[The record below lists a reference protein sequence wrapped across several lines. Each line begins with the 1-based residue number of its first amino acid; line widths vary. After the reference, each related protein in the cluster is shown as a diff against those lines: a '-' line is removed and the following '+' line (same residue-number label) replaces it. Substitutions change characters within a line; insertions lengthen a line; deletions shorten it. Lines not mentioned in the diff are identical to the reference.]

1 MKIVDFYL
9 SLRAESDNTKYMK
22 VLLLGSGGREH
33 ALAWKIAQSPKM
45 EKLYIAPGNAGTRE
59 VGENVNMAVNDFEA
73 IAAFMAKQ
81 GIGMLVVGPED
92 PLVEGIR
99 DYLAADAR
107 FQDLMIVGPGRA
119 GAILEGS
126 KDYAKQFMMRH
137 GIPTAR
143 YMTVTPDQLEEG
155 MKFLSDLKPPYVLKA
170 DGLAAGKGV
179 LILDDLEEARR
190 ELEEMLGGKFGKASK
205 RVVIEE
211 FLHGI
216 EISVFAIT
224 DGKDYKILGSAKDYK
239 RIGEGDTGLNTGG
252 MGAVSPVPFADEAF
266 NRKVEERIVR
276 PTVEGLRKDGV
287 DYRGFI
293 FFGLMNDEGEPYV
306 IEYNVRMG
314 DPETEVVIPR
324 LKTDILD
331 LFEAAARGTL
341 ADCHFELD
349 ERYCTTVMLVAGG
362 YPGSYEKGNVI
373 HGISEVNDSILF
385 HAGTKRVDGE
395 AVTNGGRVMAVS
407 SFGEKMEDAL
417 QQSYENVSKI
427 SFKEMYYRRD
437 IGQDLLEKVQS

>member
-1 MKIVDFYL
+1 
-9 SLRAESDNTKYMK
+9 MK

-33 ALAWKIAQSPKM
+33 ALACKIAESPRL

-59 VGENVNMAVNDFEA
+59 IAENIAISVTDFPA
-73 IAAFMAKQ
+73 IREFILKE
-81 GIGMLVVGPED
+81 GIDLLVVGPED
-92 PLVEGIR
+92 PLVEGVR
-99 DYLAADAR
+99 DYLEADKH
-107 FQDLMIVGPGRA
+107 LKGLGIVGPGKA

-126 KDYAKQFMMRH
+126 KDFAKMFMQRH

-143 YMTVTPDQLEEG
+143 YMTVTPVNLEDG
-155 MKFLSDLKPPYVLKA
+155 KVFLKSLQPPYVLKA

-179 LILDDLEEARR
+179 LILPALEEAIR
-190 ELEEMLGGKFGKASK
+190 ELEEMLGGKFGKASN

-211 FLHGI
+211 FLQGI

-252 MGAVSPVPFADEAF
+252 MGAVSPVPFADDEF

-276 PTVEGLRKDGV
+276 PTVEGLKKDGI

-293 FFGLMNDEGEPYV
+293 FFGLMNHEGEPAV

-314 DPETEVVIPR
+314 DPETEVVMPR

-331 LFEAAARGTL
+331 LFEATAWGHLAEAA
-341 ADCHFELD
+341 FELD
-349 ERYCTTVMLVAGG
+349 ERTCTTVMLVSGG
-362 YPGSYEKGNVI
+362 YPEAYEKGKE
-373 HGISEVNDSILF
+373 ISGFERVQGSMVF
-385 HAGTKRVDGE
+385 HAGTCYRDGKIL
-395 AVTNGGRVMAVS
+395 THGGRVLAVS
-407 SFGEKMEDAL
+407 SFGSSIQTAL
-417 QQSYENVSKI
+417 QQSYANVAQLH
-427 SFKEMYYRRD
+427 FDGMNYRKD
-437 IGQDLLEKVQS
+437 IGQDLLKWQR